1 LRSVLGCLPAAALL
15 LVLGVSG
22 ASGASP
28 STSHFPVGDNAFHT
42 YAEVTAELHQIAAAH
57 PDIARLSSIGKSYQG
72 RQLWILKIS
81 DNVGVDEAQPE
92 VLFTGL
98 THAREHLTVEQAMAV
113 IHWLTDGYA
122 SDPQIQGIVRS
133 TEIWVVPM
141 INPDGGEYDIKN
153 GRYHNWRKD
162 RQPTPGSTAIGTD
175 INRNFPYHW
184 GCCGGSSAN
193 PLAITYRGP
202 APLSTPEARAEAK
215 FVRSRVIGGQQQ
227 IRLAI
232 SFHSFGAQVLYE
244 YGYTTDPRPVDM
256 PRKDHKALVA
266 LARGIAS
273 RNGYHALQGS
283 HNYITSGG
291 FGDWA
296 FGTQQILHF
305 TIELAPRTP
314 SDGGFYPAGS
324 RIAALTQNNRSALL
338 WFIAQAPC
346 PYDAAGLTH
355 LCGPGAA
362 TATSTDPVMQL
373 PGGAI
378 FADRFGQR
386 VREI

>member
-1 LRSVLGCLPAAALL
+1 MLAGLSAVAVL

-28 STSHFPVGDNAFHT
+28 STAHFPVGDDAYHT
-42 YAEVTAELHQIAAAH
+42 YAEVTTELHQIATAH
-57 PDIARLSSIGKSYQG
+57 PDIAQLSSIGRSYEG

-122 SDPQIQGIVRS
+122 SDPQVHGIVGS

-193 PLAITYRGP
+193 PFAITYRGP
-202 APLSTPEARAEAK
+202 APLSTPEARAERN
-215 FVRSRVIGGQQQ
+215 FVRARVIGGQQQ

-244 YGYTTDPRPVDM
+244 YGYTKDPLPVDM
-256 PRKDHKALVA
+256 RAHDHRALVA
-266 LARGIAS
+266 LAAGIAA
-273 RNGYHALQGS
+273 RNGYQPKQGS

-291 FGDWA
+291 FGDWSY
-296 FGTQQILHF
+296 GTQRILHF
-305 TIELAPRTP
+305 TIELAPRTT

-324 RIAALTQNNRSALL
+324 RITELTQNNRSALL
-338 WFIAQAPC
+338 WFMAQARC
-346 PYDAAGLTH
+346 PYDAAGITH
-355 LCGPGAA
+355 LCGSGGS
-362 TATSTDPVMQL
+362 TTTSTDLVMQL
-373 PGGAI
+373 SGGAV